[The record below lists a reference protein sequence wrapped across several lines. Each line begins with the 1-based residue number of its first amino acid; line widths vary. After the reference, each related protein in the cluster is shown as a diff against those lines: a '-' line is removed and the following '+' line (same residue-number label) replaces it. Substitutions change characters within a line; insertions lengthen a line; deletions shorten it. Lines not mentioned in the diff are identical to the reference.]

1 MKIGL
6 LLCFCVSLICAQIYK
21 GEIYFYDLKDKQIF
35 AIVYDNAPFIPIFD
49 REANQSSP
57 SFLMFSDY
65 NTSTEITLFQKENS
79 WEDEQKKYKISSSRE
94 LVFDNKKFQGNKL
107 GTTSLELIKD
117 QNNIRIKGSFDFL
130 NYKNKTKDFRPIRKE
145 GMSFEQ
151 ILQKP
156 IVLKD
161 GRFSFEEWYYFYE
174 EGDRAILELNN
185 FVYDIDK
192 KVFLNLNELYDVN
205 NLKFKELLHQKL
217 DLVCNECFDDMGEV
231 SFNNNFL
238 ITNFGL
244 RLCYLPYENHYLDEN
259 ICVNFN
265 ENEIK
270 EFKK

>member
-57 SFLMFSDY
+57 SFLMLSDY

-94 LVFDNKKFQGNKL
+94 LVFDNTKFQGNKL

-130 NYKNKTKDFRPIRKE
+130 NYKNKTKDFHPIRKE

-161 GRFSFEEWYYFYE
+161 GRLSFEEWYYFYE

-185 FVYDIDK
+185 FVFNMDK
-192 KVFLNLNELYDVN
+192 KVFLNLNELYDVD

-217 DLVCNECFDDMGEV
+217 KLVCDECFDDMEQV

-238 ITNFGL
+238 LTNSGL

-259 ICVNFN
+259 ICVDFN

>member
-35 AIVYDNAPFIPIFD
+35 AIVYDNAPFVPIFD
-49 REANQSSP
+49 RDVNQTSS
-57 SFLMFSDY
+57 SFLILSDLDT
-65 NTSTEITLFQKENS
+65 NIEIALFQTANS
-79 WEDEQKKYKISSSRE
+79 WEDEQKKYRISSSKE
-94 LVFDNKKFQGNKL
+94 LMFNNKTIQGDRL
-107 GTTSLELIKD
+107 GTTTLELIKE
-117 QNNIRIKGSFDFL
+117 QNNTRIKRSLDFL
-130 NYKNKTKDFRPIRKE
+130 VYKDEIREFHPIHKQVV
-145 GMSFEQ
+145 SFEQ
-151 ILQKP
+151 IRQKP

-161 GRFSFEEWYYFYE
+161 GKLGFEEWYYFYE
-174 EGDRAILELNN
+174 EDSRAILELNN
-185 FVYDIDK
+185 FVFDMDK
-192 KVFLNLNELYDVN
+192 KVFLNLNELYDVD

-217 DLVCNECFDDMGEV
+217 KLVCDECFDDMEQV

-238 ITNFGL
+238 LTNSGL

-259 ICVNFN
+259 ICVDFN